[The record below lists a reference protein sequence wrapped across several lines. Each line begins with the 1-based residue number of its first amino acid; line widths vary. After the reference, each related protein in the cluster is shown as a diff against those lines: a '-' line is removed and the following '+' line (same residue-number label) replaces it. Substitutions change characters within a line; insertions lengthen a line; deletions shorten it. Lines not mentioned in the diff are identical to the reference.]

1 MDKKSKIYL
10 YIIFGV
16 VASMLFLEVITPQPL
31 SWEESYT
38 SGDKIP
44 YGAYVLYDQLE
55 DLFEQEVES
64 IKVDPVSF
72 LKNHQEE
79 TNANYIFINNYL
91 GFDKTEM
98 DYIMEFAERG
108 NKVFVSTQSI
118 TGVAGDSLK
127 LESNRYYSYYEEDT
141 VRVRLN
147 NPLFENRSYIYQ
159 KGSSYRHF
167 VSYDTTRTTVLGEVL
182 PFEPVKGY
190 LKSVFGE
197 KFDLDK
203 DSTQKILKKTIE
215 KSKSRQVPQAN
226 FIELKVG
233 EGAIYYHLNPIA
245 FTNYYMLQEG
255 KEQYVSE
262 VFSYLND
269 GPVYFDDY
277 GKSGR
282 RVVSSPMRFIL
293 TNAAL
298 KWSWYITLGAILLYF
313 VFKAKREQRAIPV
326 VKPLENSTVEFT
338 KTIGNLYLQ
347 SGDVSGIIH
356 KKISFFQQK
365 LRSKFFVN
373 TEHMDEVFIK
383 RLAVKSGVSQEQTKE
398 LIEYINHLRKKPVH
412 SDYELKQLNK
422 RIEAFFK
429 D

>member
-1 MDKKSKIYL
+1 MDRKSKIYL

-16 VASMLFLEVITPQPL
+16 VGVLLLLETLAPQPL

-44 YGAYVLYDQLE
+44 YGAYVLYDQLDE
-55 DLFEQEVES
+55 LFNEEVES
-64 IKVDPVSF
+64 VKVDPVSF
-72 LKNHQEE
+72 LKNHKEE

-91 GFDKTEM
+91 EFDRAEM
-98 DYIMEFAERG
+98 DDLLEFAGRG
-108 NKVFVSTQSI
+108 NKVFISTQSV
-118 TGVAGDSLK
+118 TGAFGDSLK
-127 LESNRYYSYYEEDT
+127 LESNPYYSYYEEDT

-167 VSYDTTRTTVLGEVL
+167 VSYDTTITSVLGEVL

-190 LKSVFGE
+190 LKNIFGE
-197 KFDLDK
+197 EFG
-203 DSTQKILKKTIE
+203 SEQESNQTIIENAIE

-226 FIELKVG
+226 FIELKIG
-233 EGAIYYHLNPIA
+233 DGAIYYHLNPIA
-245 FTNYYMLQEG
+245 FTNYYMLQQG

-269 GPVYFDDY
+269 GTVYFDDY

-298 KWSWYITLGAILLYF
+298 KWSWYISLGSVLLYF
-313 VFKAKREQRAIPV
+313 IFKAKREQRSIPV

-338 KTIGNLYLQ
+338 KTIGNLYFQ

-356 KKISFFQQK
+356 KKINFFLQK
-365 LRSKFFVN
+365 LRSKYFVN
-373 TEHMDEVFIK
+373 TEKMDAVFIQ
-383 RLAVKSGVSQEQTKE
+383 RLSIKIGVSQEQTKDV
-398 LIEYINHLRKKPVH
+398 IEYINHLRSKPIH

-422 RIEAFFK
+422 KIDAFFK

>member
-1 MDKKSKIYL
+1 MDKKSKTYL
-10 YIIFGV
+10 YLIFGI
-16 VASMLFLEVITPQPL
+16 VALLLLLEVITPRPL

-44 YGAYVLYDQLE
+44 YGAYVLYDQLDE
-55 DLFEQEVES
+55 LFGEEVES
-64 IKVDPVSF
+64 VKVDPVSF
-72 LKNHQEE
+72 LKNHKEE

-91 GFDKTEM
+91 GFDRTEM
-98 DYIMEFAERG
+98 DDLLEFADRG
-108 NKVFVSTQSI
+108 NKVFVSTQSV
-118 TGVAGDSLK
+118 TGAFGDSLK
-127 LESNRYYSYYEEDT
+127 LESNPYYSYYEEDT

-190 LKSVFGE
+190 LKNIFGE
-197 KFDLDK
+197 EFGSEQ
-203 DSTQKILKKTIE
+203 DSTESIIENQIE

-233 EGAIYYHLNPIA
+233 DGAIYYHLNPIA
-245 FTNYYMLQEG
+245 FTNYYMLQKG

-282 RVVSSPMRFIL
+282 RVVSSPLRFIL

-298 KWSWYITLGAILLYF
+298 KWSWYITLVAVLLYF
-313 VFKAKREQRAIPV
+313 IFKAKREQRAIPV
-326 VKPLENSTVEFT
+326 VNPLENSTVEFT
-338 KTIGNLYLQ
+338 KTIGNLYFQ
-347 SGDVSGIIH
+347 SGDVSGVIH
-356 KKISFFQQK
+356 KKINFFLQK
-365 LRSKFFVN
+365 LRSKYFVN
-373 TEHMDEVFIK
+373 TEKMDAVFIQ
-383 RLAVKSGVSQEQTKE
+383 RLSVKTDVPQEQTKD
-398 LIEYINHLRKKPVH
+398 IINYITHLRNKPVH

-422 RIEAFFK
+422 KIDAFFK

>member
-16 VASMLFLEVITPQPL
+16 VALMLLLEVITPLPL

-44 YGAYVLYDQLE
+44 YGAYVLYNQLE

-79 TNANYIFINNYL
+79 TNTNYIFINNYL
-91 GFDKTEM
+91 AFDKTEM

-118 TGVAGDSLK
+118 TGVSGDSLK
-127 LESNRYYSYYEEDT
+127 LESNKYYSYYKEDT

-167 VSYDTTRTTVLGEVL
+167 VSYDTIRTTVLGEVL

-190 LKSVFGE
+190 LKSVLGE

-203 DSTQKILKKTIE
+203 DSTKTILKKTIE

-233 EGAIYYHLNPIA
+233 DGAIYYHLNPIA
-245 FTNYYMLQEG
+245 FTNYYLLQEG

-313 VFKAKREQRAIPV
+313 VFKAKREQRAIAV

-338 KTIGNLYLQ
+338 KTIGNLYFQ

-365 LRSKFFVN
+365 LRSKYFVN

-398 LIEYINHLRKKPVH
+398 IIEYINQLRKKSVH

>member
-1 MDKKSKIYL
+1 MDKKSKTYL
-10 YIIFGV
+10 YLIFGI
-16 VASMLFLEVITPQPL
+16 VALLLLLEVITPRPL

-44 YGAYVLYDQLE
+44 YGAYVLYDQLDE
-55 DLFEQEVES
+55 LFGEEVES
-64 IKVDPVSF
+64 VKVDPVSF
-72 LKNHQEE
+72 LKNHKEE

-91 GFDKTEM
+91 GFDRTEM
-98 DYIMEFAERG
+98 DDLLEFADRG
-108 NKVFVSTQSI
+108 NKVFVSTQSV
-118 TGVAGDSLK
+118 TGAFGDSLK
-127 LESNRYYSYYEEDT
+127 LESNPYYSYYEEDT

-190 LKSVFGE
+190 LKNIFGE
-197 KFDLDK
+197 EFGSEQ
-203 DSTQKILKKTIE
+203 DSTESIIENQIE

-233 EGAIYYHLNPIA
+233 DGAIYYHLNPIA
-245 FTNYYMLQEG
+245 FTNYYMLQKG

-282 RVVSSPMRFIL
+282 RVVSSPLRFIL

-298 KWSWYITLGAILLYF
+298 KWSWYITLVAVLLYF
-313 VFKAKREQRAIPV
+313 IFKAKREQRAIPV
-326 VKPLENSTVEFT
+326 VNPLENSTVEFT
-338 KTIGNLYLQ
+338 KTIGNLYFQ

-356 KKISFFQQK
+356 KKINFFLQK
-365 LRSKFFVN
+365 LRSKYFVN
-373 TEHMDEVFIK
+373 TEKMDAVFIQ
-383 RLAVKSGVSQEQTKE
+383 RLSVKTDVPQEQTKD
-398 LIEYINHLRKKPVH
+398 IINYITHLRNKPVH

-422 RIEAFFK
+422 KIDAFFK

>member
-1 MDKKSKIYL
+1 MDKKSKTYL
-10 YIIFGV
+10 YLIFGI
-16 VASMLFLEVITPQPL
+16 VALLLLLEVITPRPL

-44 YGAYVLYDQLE
+44 YGAYVLYDQLDE
-55 DLFEQEVES
+55 LFGEEVES
-64 IKVDPVSF
+64 VKVDPVSF
-72 LKNHQEE
+72 LKNHKEE

-91 GFDKTEM
+91 GFDRTEM
-98 DYIMEFAERG
+98 DDLLEFADRG
-108 NKVFVSTQSI
+108 NKVFVSTQSV
-118 TGVAGDSLK
+118 TGAFGDSLK
-127 LESNRYYSYYEEDT
+127 LESNPYYSYYEEDT

-190 LKSVFGE
+190 LKNIFGE
-197 KFDLDK
+197 EFGSEQ
-203 DSTQKILKKTIE
+203 DSTESIIENQIE

-233 EGAIYYHLNPIA
+233 DGAIYYHLNPIA
-245 FTNYYMLQEG
+245 FTNYYMLQKG

-282 RVVSSPMRFIL
+282 RVVSSPLRFIL

-298 KWSWYITLGAILLYF
+298 KWSWYITLGAVLLYF
-313 VFKAKREQRAIPV
+313 IFKAKREQRAIPV
-326 VKPLENSTVEFT
+326 VNPLENSTVEFT
-338 KTIGNLYLQ
+338 KTIGNLYFQ
-347 SGDVSGIIH
+347 SGDVSGVIH
-356 KKISFFQQK
+356 KKINFFLQK
-365 LRSKFFVN
+365 LRSKYFVN
-373 TEHMDEVFIK
+373 TEKMDAVFIQ
-383 RLAVKSGVSQEQTKE
+383 RLSVKTDVPQEQTKD
-398 LIEYINHLRKKPVH
+398 IINYITHLRNKPVH

-422 RIEAFFK
+422 KIDAFFK

>member
-313 VFKAKREQRAIPV
+313 VFNAKREQRAIPV

>member
-1 MDKKSKIYL
+1 MDRKSKLYL

-16 VASMLFLEVITPQPL
+16 VGVLLLLETLAPQPL

-38 SGDKIP
+38 SVDKIP
-44 YGAYVLYDQLE
+44 YGAYVLYDQLDE
-55 DLFEQEVES
+55 LFNEEVES
-64 IKVDPVSF
+64 VKVDPVSF
-72 LKNHQEE
+72 LKNHKED

-91 GFDKTEM
+91 IFDRTEM
-98 DYIMEFAERG
+98 DDLLEFAERG
-108 NKVFVSTQSI
+108 NKVFISTQSV
-118 TGVAGDSLK
+118 TGAFGDSLK
-127 LESNRYYSYYEEDT
+127 LESNPYYSYYEEDT

-167 VSYDTTRTTVLGEVL
+167 VSYDTTITTVLGEVL

-190 LKSVFGE
+190 LKNIFGE
-197 KFDLDK
+197 EFG
-203 DSTQKILKKTIE
+203 SEQESNQTIIENAIE

-233 EGAIYYHLNPIA
+233 DGAIYYHLNPIA
-245 FTNYYMLQEG
+245 FTNYYMLQQG

-298 KWSWYITLGAILLYF
+298 KWSWYISLGAVLLYF
-313 VFKAKREQRAIPV
+313 IFKAKREQRAIPV
-326 VKPLENSTVEFT
+326 VKPLVNSTVEFT
-338 KTIGNLYLQ
+338 KTIGNLYFQ

-356 KKISFFQQK
+356 KKINFFLQK
-365 LRSKFFVN
+365 LRSKYFVN
-373 TEHMDEVFIK
+373 TEKMNAIFIQ
-383 RLAVKSGVSQEQTKE
+383 RLSVKTGVSQEQTKDV
-398 LIEYINHLRKKPVH
+398 IEYINHLRSKPVH

-422 RIEAFFK
+422 KIDSFFK

>member
-1 MDKKSKIYL
+1 MDRKSKTYL

-16 VASMLFLEVITPQPL
+16 VGVLLLLETLAPQPL

-38 SGDKIP
+38 SVDKIP
-44 YGAYVLYDQLE
+44 YGAYVLYDQLDE
-55 DLFEQEVES
+55 LFNEEVES
-64 IKVDPVSF
+64 VKVDPVSF
-72 LKNHQEE
+72 LKNHKED

-91 GFDKTEM
+91 IFDRTEM
-98 DYIMEFAERG
+98 DDLLEFAERG
-108 NKVFVSTQSI
+108 NKVFISTQSV
-118 TGVAGDSLK
+118 TGAFGDSLK
-127 LESNRYYSYYEEDT
+127 LESNPYYSYYEEDT

-167 VSYDTTRTTVLGEVL
+167 VSYDTTITTVLGEVL

-190 LKSVFGE
+190 LKNIFGE
-197 KFDLDK
+197 EFG
-203 DSTQKILKKTIE
+203 SEQESNQTIIENAIE

-233 EGAIYYHLNPIA
+233 DGAIYYHLNPIA
-245 FTNYYMLQEG
+245 FTNYYMLQQG

-298 KWSWYITLGAILLYF
+298 KWSWYISLGAVLLYF
-313 VFKAKREQRAIPV
+313 IFKAKREQRAIPV

-338 KTIGNLYLQ
+338 KTIGNLYFQ

-356 KKISFFQQK
+356 KKINFFLQK
-365 LRSKFFVN
+365 LRSKYFVN
-373 TEHMDEVFIK
+373 TEKMDAIFIQ
-383 RLAVKSGVSQEQTKE
+383 RLSVKTGVSQEQTKDV
-398 LIEYINHLRKKPVH
+398 IEYINHLRSKPVH

-422 RIEAFFK
+422 KIDAFFK

>member
-55 DLFEQEVES
+55 DLFEQQVES

>member
-1 MDKKSKIYL
+1 MDRKSKIYL

-16 VASMLFLEVITPQPL
+16 VGVLLLLETLAPQPL

-44 YGAYVLYDQLE
+44 YGAYVLYDQLDE
-55 DLFEQEVES
+55 LFNEEVES
-64 IKVDPVSF
+64 VKVDPVSF
-72 LKNHQEE
+72 LKNHKEE

-91 GFDKTEM
+91 EFDRAEM
-98 DYIMEFAERG
+98 DDLLEFAGRG
-108 NKVFVSTQSI
+108 NKVFISTQSV
-118 TGVAGDSLK
+118 TGAFGDSLK
-127 LESNRYYSYYEEDT
+127 LESNPYYSYYEEDT

-167 VSYDTTRTTVLGEVL
+167 VSYDTTITSVLGEVL

-190 LKSVFGE
+190 LKNIFGE
-197 KFDLDK
+197 EFG
-203 DSTQKILKKTIE
+203 SEQESNQTIIENAIE

-233 EGAIYYHLNPIA
+233 DGAIYYHLNPIA
-245 FTNYYMLQEG
+245 FTNYYMLQQG

-298 KWSWYITLGAILLYF
+298 KWSWYISLGSVLLYF
-313 VFKAKREQRAIPV
+313 IFKAKREQRSIPV

-338 KTIGNLYLQ
+338 KTIGNLYFQ

-356 KKISFFQQK
+356 KKINFFLQK
-365 LRSKFFVN
+365 LRSKYFVN
-373 TEHMDEVFIK
+373 TEKMDAVFIQ
-383 RLAVKSGVSQEQTKE
+383 RLSIKIGVSQEQTKDV
-398 LIEYINHLRKKPVH
+398 IEYINHLRSKSVH

-422 RIEAFFK
+422 KIDAFFK

>member
-1 MDKKSKIYL
+1 MDRKSKLYL

-16 VASMLFLEVITPQPL
+16 VGVLLLLETLAPQPL

-44 YGAYVLYDQLE
+44 YGAFVLYDQLDE
-55 DLFEQEVES
+55 LFNEEVES
-64 IKVDPVSF
+64 VKVDPVSF
-72 LKNHQEE
+72 LKNHKED

-91 GFDKTEM
+91 IFDRTEM
-98 DYIMEFAERG
+98 DDLLEFADRG
-108 NKVFVSTQSI
+108 NKVFVSTQSV
-118 TGVAGDSLK
+118 TGAFGDSLK
-127 LESNRYYSYYEEDT
+127 LESNPYYSYYEEDT

-167 VSYDTTRTTVLGEVL
+167 VSYDTTITTVLGEVL

-190 LKSVFGE
+190 LKNIFGE
-197 KFDLDK
+197 EFG
-203 DSTQKILKKTIE
+203 SEQESNQTIIENAIE

-233 EGAIYYHLNPIA
+233 DGAIYYHLNPIA
-245 FTNYYMLQEG
+245 FTNYYMLQQG

-298 KWSWYITLGAILLYF
+298 KWSWYISLGAVLLYF
-313 VFKAKREQRAIPV
+313 IFKAKREQRAIPV
-326 VKPLENSTVEFT
+326 VKPLVNSTVEFT
-338 KTIGNLYLQ
+338 KTIGNLYFQ

-356 KKISFFQQK
+356 KKINFFLQK
-365 LRSKFFVN
+365 LRSKYFVN
-373 TEHMDEVFIK
+373 TEKMNAIFIQ
-383 RLAVKSGVSQEQTKE
+383 RLSVKTGVSQEQTKDV
-398 LIEYINHLRKKPVH
+398 IECINHLRSKPVH

-422 RIEAFFK
+422 KIDSFFK

>member
-1 MDKKSKIYL
+1 MDKKSKRYL

-16 VASMLFLEVITPQPL
+16 VALMLFLEVITPQPL
-31 SWEESYT
+31 SWQESYT
-38 SGDKIP
+38 SSDKIP

-55 DLFEQEVES
+55 ELFEQEVES

-91 GFDKTEM
+91 GFDTTEM
-98 DYIMEFAERG
+98 DYITEFAERG

-118 TGVAGDSLK
+118 TGAAADSLK
-127 LESNRYYSYYEEDT
+127 LESNRYYTYYEEDT

-167 VSYDTTRTTVLGEVL
+167 VRYDTARTTVLGEVL

-190 LKSVFGE
+190 LKNIFGE
-197 KFDLDK
+197 EFGSDK
-203 DSTQKILKKTIE
+203 DSTKMILKNAIE

-245 FTNYYMLQEG
+245 FTNYYLLQEG

-277 GKSGR
+277 SKSGR

-313 VFKAKREQRAIPV
+313 IFKAKREQRAIPL

-338 KTIGNLYLQ
+338 KTIGNLYFQ
-347 SGDVSGIIH
+347 SDDVSGIIH

-365 LRSKFFVN
+365 LRSKYFVN
-373 TEHMDEVFIK
+373 TENMDEVFIK
-383 RLAVKSGVSQEQTKE
+383 RLAVKSGVSQDQTKE
-398 LIEYINHLRKKPVH
+398 LIEYINYLRKKPVH

>member
-79 TNANYIFINNYL
+79 TNTNYIFINNYL

-203 DSTQKILKKTIE
+203 DSTKTILKKTIE

-233 EGAIYYHLNPIA
+233 DGAIYYHLNPIA
-245 FTNYYMLQEG
+245 FTNYYLLQEG

-313 VFKAKREQRAIPV
+313 IFKAKREQRAIAV
-326 VKPLENSTVEFT
+326 LKPLENSTVEFT
-338 KTIGNLYLQ
+338 KTIGNLYFQ

-356 KKISFFQQK
+356 KKVSFFQQK
-365 LRSKFFVN
+365 LRSKYFVN

-398 LIEYINHLRKKPVH
+398 IIEYINHLSKKPVP

>member
-1 MDKKSKIYL
+1 MDRKSKIYL

-16 VASMLFLEVITPQPL
+16 VGVLLLLETLAPQPL

-44 YGAYVLYDQLE
+44 YGAYVLYDQLDE
-55 DLFEQEVES
+55 LFNEEVES
-64 IKVDPVSF
+64 VKVDPVSF
-72 LKNHQEE
+72 LKNHKEE

-91 GFDKTEM
+91 EFDRAEM
-98 DYIMEFAERG
+98 DDLLEFAGRG
-108 NKVFVSTQSI
+108 NKVFISTQSV
-118 TGVAGDSLK
+118 TGAFGDSLK
-127 LESNRYYSYYEEDT
+127 LESNPYYSYYEEDT

-167 VSYDTTRTTVLGEVL
+167 VSYDTTITSVLGEVL

-190 LKSVFGE
+190 LKNIFGE
-197 KFDLDK
+197 EFG
-203 DSTQKILKKTIE
+203 SEQESNQTIIENAIE

-226 FIELKVG
+226 FIELKIG
-233 EGAIYYHLNPIA
+233 DGAIYYHLNPIA
-245 FTNYYMLQEG
+245 FTNYYMLQQG

-269 GPVYFDDY
+269 GTVYFDDY

-298 KWSWYITLGAILLYF
+298 KWSWYISLGSVLLYF
-313 VFKAKREQRAIPV
+313 IFKAKREQRSIPV

-338 KTIGNLYLQ
+338 KTIGNLYFQ

-356 KKISFFQQK
+356 KKINFFLQK
-365 LRSKFFVN
+365 LRSKYFVN
-373 TEHMDEVFIK
+373 TEKMNAIFIQ
-383 RLAVKSGVSQEQTKE
+383 RLSVKTGVSQEQTKDV
-398 LIEYINHLRKKPVH
+398 IEYINHLRSKPVH

-422 RIEAFFK
+422 KTDSFFK

>member
-1 MDKKSKIYL
+1 MDKNSKTYL
-10 YIIFGV
+10 YLIFSV
-16 VASMLFLEVITPQPL
+16 VSLLLLLEVITPQPL

-38 SGDKIP
+38 SSDKIP
-44 YGAYVLYDQLE
+44 YGAYVLYDQLDE
-55 DLFEQEVES
+55 LFDEEVES
-64 IKVDPVSF
+64 VNVDPVSF
-72 LKNHQEE
+72 LKNHKEE

-91 GFDKTEM
+91 GFDATEM
-98 DYIMEFAERG
+98 RYLMEFAERG
-108 NKVFVSTQSI
+108 NKVFVSTQTVI
-118 TGVAGDSLK
+118 GALGDSLK
-127 LESNRYYSYYEEDT
+127 LASNLDYSYYQVDT

-190 LKSVFGE
+190 LKKIFGE
-197 KFDLDK
+197 HLATDH
-203 DSTQKILKKTIE
+203 DSIRSIMEKAVE

-233 EGAIYYHLNPIA
+233 DGAIYYHLNPIA
-245 FTNYYMLQEG
+245 FTNYYVLQQG

-262 VFSYLND
+262 VFSYLNN

-298 KWSWYITLGAILLYF
+298 KWSWYISLGTILMYF
-313 VFKAKREQRAIPV
+313 IFKSKREQRAIPV
-326 VKPLENSTVEFT
+326 ISPLENSTVEFT
-338 KTIGNLYLQ
+338 KTIGNLYFQ
-347 SGDVSGIIH
+347 TGDISGIIH
-356 KKISFFQQK
+356 KKINFFLQK
-365 LRSKFFVN
+365 LRSKYFVN
-373 TEHMDEVFIK
+373 TEKMDAIFIQ
-383 RLAVKSGVSQEQTKE
+383 RLSDKTGVSQEQTKD
-398 LIEYINHLRKKPVH
+398 IIDYITHLRSKPVH

-422 RIEAFFK
+422 KIDAFFK

>member
-1 MDKKSKIYL
+1 MI
-10 YIIFGV
+10 
-16 VASMLFLEVITPQPL
+16 
-31 SWEESYT
+31 
-38 SGDKIP
+38 
-44 YGAYVLYDQLE
+44 
-55 DLFEQEVES
+55 
-64 IKVDPVSF
+64 
-72 LKNHQEE
+72 LKN
-79 TNANYIFINNYL
+79 A
-91 GFDKTEM
+91 
-98 DYIMEFAERG
+98 
-108 NKVFVSTQSI
+108 
-118 TGVAGDSLK
+118 
-127 LESNRYYSYYEEDT
+127 
-141 VRVRLN
+141 
-147 NPLFENRSYIYQ
+147 
-159 KGSSYRHF
+159 
-167 VSYDTTRTTVLGEVL
+167 
-182 PFEPVKGY
+182 
-190 LKSVFGE
+190 
-197 KFDLDK
+197 
-203 DSTQKILKKTIE
+203 IE

-245 FTNYYMLQEG
+245 FTNYYLLQEG

-277 GKSGR
+277 SKSGR

-313 VFKAKREQRAIPV
+313 IFKAKREQRAIPL

-338 KTIGNLYLQ
+338 KTIGNLYFQ
-347 SGDVSGIIH
+347 SDDVSGIIH

-365 LRSKFFVN
+365 LRSKYFVN
-373 TEHMDEVFIK
+373 TENMDEVFIK
-383 RLAVKSGVSQEQTKE
+383 RLAVKSGVSQDQTKE
-398 LIEYINHLRKKPVH
+398 LIEYINYLRKKPVH

>member
-1 MDKKSKIYL
+1 MDRKSKIYL

-16 VASMLFLEVITPQPL
+16 VGVLLLLETLAPQPL

-38 SGDKIP
+38 SVDKIP
-44 YGAYVLYDQLE
+44 YGAYVLYDQLDE
-55 DLFEQEVES
+55 LFNEEVES
-64 IKVDPVSF
+64 VKVDPVSF
-72 LKNHQEE
+72 LKNHKEE

-91 GFDKTEM
+91 GFDRTEM
-98 DYIMEFAERG
+98 DDLLEFADRG
-108 NKVFVSTQSI
+108 NKVFVSTQSV
-118 TGVAGDSLK
+118 TGAFGDSLK
-127 LESNRYYSYYEEDT
+127 LESNPYYSYYEEDT

-167 VSYDTTRTTVLGEVL
+167 VSYDTTITTVLGEVL

-190 LKSVFGE
+190 LKNIFGE
-197 KFDLDK
+197 EFG
-203 DSTQKILKKTIE
+203 SEQESNQTIIENAIE

-233 EGAIYYHLNPIA
+233 DGAIYYHLNPIA
-245 FTNYYMLQEG
+245 FTNYYMLQQG

-298 KWSWYITLGAILLYF
+298 KWSWYISLGAVLLYF
-313 VFKAKREQRAIPV
+313 IFKAKREQRAIPV

-338 KTIGNLYLQ
+338 KTIGNLYFQ

-356 KKISFFQQK
+356 KKINFFLQK
-365 LRSKFFVN
+365 LRSKYFVN
-373 TEHMDEVFIK
+373 TEKMNAVFIQ
-383 RLAVKSGVSQEQTKE
+383 RLSVKTGVSQEQTKDV
-398 LIEYINHLRKKPVH
+398 IEYINHLRSKPVH

-422 RIEAFFK
+422 KTDSFFK

>member
-1 MDKKSKIYL
+1 MDRKSKLYL

-16 VASMLFLEVITPQPL
+16 VGVLLLLETLAPQPL

-44 YGAYVLYDQLE
+44 YGAYVLYDQL
-55 DLFEQEVES
+55 DKLFNEEVES
-64 IKVDPVSF
+64 VKVDPVSF
-72 LKNHQEE
+72 LKNHKEE

-91 GFDKTEM
+91 IFDRTEM
-98 DYIMEFAERG
+98 DDLLEFADRG
-108 NKVFVSTQSI
+108 NKVFVSTQSV
-118 TGVAGDSLK
+118 TGAFGDSLK
-127 LESNRYYSYYEEDT
+127 LESNPYYSYYEEDT

-167 VSYDTTRTTVLGEVL
+167 VSYDTTITTVLGEVL

-190 LKSVFGE
+190 LKNIFGE
-197 KFDLDK
+197 EFG
-203 DSTQKILKKTIE
+203 SEQESNQTIIENAIE

-245 FTNYYMLQEG
+245 FTNYYMLQQG

-298 KWSWYITLGAILLYF
+298 KWSWYISLGAVLLYF
-313 VFKAKREQRAIPV
+313 IFKAKREQRAIPV
-326 VKPLENSTVEFT
+326 VKPLVNSTVEFT
-338 KTIGNLYLQ
+338 KTIGNLYFQ

-356 KKISFFQQK
+356 KKINFFLQK
-365 LRSKFFVN
+365 LRSKYFVN
-373 TEHMDEVFIK
+373 TEKMNAIFIQ
-383 RLAVKSGVSQEQTKE
+383 RLSVKTGVSQEQTKDV
-398 LIEYINHLRKKPVH
+398 IEYINHLRSKPVH

-422 RIEAFFK
+422 KIDSFFK

>member
-1 MDKKSKIYL
+1 MDRKSKLYL

-16 VASMLFLEVITPQPL
+16 VGVLLLLETLAPQPL

-44 YGAYVLYDQLE
+44 YGAYVLYDQL
-55 DLFEQEVES
+55 DKLFNEEVES
-64 IKVDPVSF
+64 VKVDPVSF
-72 LKNHQEE
+72 LKNHKEE

-91 GFDKTEM
+91 IFDRTEM
-98 DYIMEFAERG
+98 DDLLEFADRG
-108 NKVFVSTQSI
+108 NKVFVSTQSV
-118 TGVAGDSLK
+118 TGAFGDSLK
-127 LESNRYYSYYEEDT
+127 LESNPYYSYYEEDT

-167 VSYDTTRTTVLGEVL
+167 VSYDTTITTVLGEVL

-190 LKSVFGE
+190 LKNIFGE
-197 KFDLDK
+197 EFG
-203 DSTQKILKKTIE
+203 SEQNSNQTIIENAIE

-245 FTNYYMLQEG
+245 FTNYYMLQQG

-298 KWSWYITLGAILLYF
+298 KWSWYISLGAVLLYF
-313 VFKAKREQRAIPV
+313 IFKAKREQRAIPV
-326 VKPLENSTVEFT
+326 VKPLVNSTVEFT
-338 KTIGNLYLQ
+338 KTIGNLYFQ

-356 KKISFFQQK
+356 KKINFFLQK
-365 LRSKFFVN
+365 LRSKYFVN
-373 TEHMDEVFIK
+373 TEKMNAIFIQ
-383 RLAVKSGVSQEQTKE
+383 RLSVKTGVSQEQTKDV
-398 LIEYINHLRKKPVH
+398 IEYINHLRSKPVH

-422 RIEAFFK
+422 KIDSFFK

>member
-1 MDKKSKIYL
+1 MDRKSKLYL

-16 VASMLFLEVITPQPL
+16 VGVLLLLETLAPQPL

-44 YGAYVLYDQLE
+44 YGAYVLYDQL
-55 DLFEQEVES
+55 DKLFNEEVES
-64 IKVDPVSF
+64 VKVDPVSF
-72 LKNHQEE
+72 LKNHKEE

-91 GFDKTEM
+91 GFDRTEM
-98 DYIMEFAERG
+98 DDLLEFADRG
-108 NKVFVSTQSI
+108 NKVFVSTQSV
-118 TGVAGDSLK
+118 TGAFGDSLK
-127 LESNRYYSYYEEDT
+127 LESNPYYSYYEEDT

-167 VSYDTTRTTVLGEVL
+167 VSYDTTITTVLGEVL

-190 LKSVFGE
+190 LKNIFGE
-197 KFDLDK
+197 EFG
-203 DSTQKILKKTIE
+203 SEQNSNQTIIENAIE

-245 FTNYYMLQEG
+245 FTNYYMLQQG

-298 KWSWYITLGAILLYF
+298 KWSWYISLGAVLLYF
-313 VFKAKREQRAIPV
+313 IFKAKREQRAIPV
-326 VKPLENSTVEFT
+326 VKPLVNSTVEFT
-338 KTIGNLYLQ
+338 KTIGNLYFQ

-356 KKISFFQQK
+356 KKINFFLQK
-365 LRSKFFVN
+365 LRSKYFVN
-373 TEHMDEVFIK
+373 TEKMNAIFIQ
-383 RLAVKSGVSQEQTKE
+383 RLSVKTGVSQEQTKDV
-398 LIEYINHLRKKPVH
+398 IEYINHLRSKPVH

-422 RIEAFFK
+422 KIDSFFK

>member
-1 MDKKSKIYL
+1 MDKKSKTYL

-16 VASMLFLEVITPQPL
+16 VALLLLLEVITPQPL

-44 YGAYVLYDQLE
+44 YGAYVLYDQLDE
-55 DLFEQEVES
+55 LFDEEVES

-72 LKNHQEE
+72 LKKHKDE

-91 GFDKTEM
+91 GFDRTEM
-98 DYIMEFAERG
+98 DHLMEFAERG
-108 NKVFVSTQSI
+108 NKVFVSTQSV
-118 TGVAGDSLK
+118 TGAFGDSLK

-190 LKSVFGE
+190 LKNIFGE
-197 KFDLDK
+197 EFGSEQ
-203 DSTQKILKKTIE
+203 DSTPSIIKNAIE

-233 EGAIYYHLNPIA
+233 DGAIYYHLNPIA

-313 VFKAKREQRAIPV
+313 IFKAKREQRPIPV
-326 VKPLENSTVEFT
+326 VNPLENSTVEFT
-338 KTIGNLYLQ
+338 KTIGNLYFQ

-356 KKISFFQQK
+356 KKINFFLQK
-365 LRSKFFVN
+365 LRLKYFVN
-373 TEHMDEVFIK
+373 TEKMDAVFIQ
-383 RLAVKSGVSQEQTKE
+383 RLSVKTTVSQEQTKD
-398 LIEYINHLRKKPVH
+398 IIDYINHLRNKPVH

-422 RIEAFFK
+422 KIDAFFK

>member
-1 MDKKSKIYL
+1 MDKKSKTYL

-16 VASMLFLEVITPQPL
+16 VALLLLLEVITPQPL

-44 YGAYVLYDQLE
+44 YGAYVLYDQLDE
-55 DLFEQEVES
+55 LFDEEVES

-72 LKNHQEE
+72 LKKHKDE

-91 GFDKTEM
+91 GFDRTEM
-98 DYIMEFAERG
+98 DHLMEFAERG
-108 NKVFVSTQSI
+108 NKVFVSTQSV
-118 TGVAGDSLK
+118 TGAFGDSLK

-167 VSYDTTRTTVLGEVL
+167 ISYDTTRTTVLGEVL

-190 LKSVFGE
+190 LKNIFGE
-197 KFDLDK
+197 EFGSEQ
-203 DSTQKILKKTIE
+203 DSTPSIIKNAIE

-233 EGAIYYHLNPIA
+233 DGAIYYHLNPIA

-313 VFKAKREQRAIPV
+313 IFKAKREQRPIPV
-326 VKPLENSTVEFT
+326 VNPLENSTVEFT
-338 KTIGNLYLQ
+338 KTIGNLYFQ

-356 KKISFFQQK
+356 KKINFFLQK
-365 LRSKFFVN
+365 LRLKYFVN
-373 TEHMDEVFIK
+373 TEKMDAVFIQ
-383 RLAVKSGVSQEQTKE
+383 RLSVKTTVSQEQTKD
-398 LIEYINHLRKKPVH
+398 IIDYINHLRNKPVH

-422 RIEAFFK
+422 KIDAFFK

>member
-10 YIIFGV
+10 YIIFSV

-55 DLFEQEVES
+55 DLFDQEVAS
-64 IKVDPVSF
+64 ITEDPVSF
-72 LKNHQEE
+72 LKKHKEVI
-79 TNANYIFINNYL
+79 NANYIFINNTL
-91 GFDKTEM
+91 SFDKTEM
-98 DYIMEFAERG
+98 DYIMEFADRG

-118 TGVAGDSLK
+118 TGAAGDSLK
-127 LESNRYYSYYEEDT
+127 LVSNRYSSYYEQDT

-167 VSYDTTRTTVLGEVL
+167 VSYDTTRVTVLGEVL

-190 LKSVFGE
+190 LKSVFGKE
-197 KFDLDK
+197 LDSDK
-203 DSTQKILKKTIE
+203 DSTKTMVTEAIE
-215 KSKSRQVPQAN
+215 KAKSRQVPQAN
-226 FIELKVG
+226 FIEIKVG
-233 EGAIYYHLNPIA
+233 DGAIYYHLNPIA

-255 KEQYVSE
+255 KAQYVSE
-262 VFSYLND
+262 VFSYLHA

-277 GKSGR
+277 GKSGK
-282 RVVSSPMRFIL
+282 RVVSSPIRFIL

-298 KWSWYITLGAILLYF
+298 KWSWYISLAAILLYF
-313 VFKAKREQRAIPV
+313 IFKAKREQRAIPV
-326 VKPLENSTVEFT
+326 VNPLTNSTVEFT
-338 KTIGNLYLQ
+338 KTIGNLYFQ

-365 LRSKFFVN
+365 LRTKYFVN
-373 TEHMDEVFIK
+373 TENMDDVFIN
-383 RLAVKSGVSQEQTKE
+383 RLALKSGVSQEQTKE
-398 LIEYINHLRKKPVH
+398 IIEYINHLRKKPMH

-422 RIEAFFK
+422 RIETFFK